1 MAEIDEKRMPFM
13 AHLKELRDRL
23 IRCVLAIGIGMI
35 VCLVFSEK
43 LFHFLAEPLLKVLP
57 EGQKSLQFTGPTDP
71 FLVYLKVGLFGGIVV
86 GMPVIVD
93 QIWKFVTPALYVHER
108 RLAIPLIVSVLVF
121 FVLGMTFAY
130 FVSPYM
136 FGYFVSFQNAYLRV
150 DIRMDEFF
158 DFYIRFLLIF
168 GVAFELPVFVVALA
182 SIGVVKA
189 SMLSQYRR
197 HVIVGIFVA
206 AAIITPTT
214 DIINQCLMAVPM
226 CLLYELSIFGAKFVQ
241 ARKQPV
247 PEAADVS

>member
-13 AHLKELRDRL
+13 AHLQELRERL
-23 IRCVLAIGIGMI
+23 VRCVIAIGIGQ
-35 VCLVFSEK
+35 VFCLIFSER

-71 FLVYLKVGLFGGIVV
+71 FMVYLKVGFFGGIVL

-93 QIWKFVTPALYVHER
+93 QVWKFVAPALYMHEQ
-108 RLAIPLIVSVLVF
+108 RLAVPLLASVLAF
-121 FVLGMTFAY
+121 FVLGMSFAY

-136 FGYFVSFQNAYLRV
+136 FNYFVSFQNQYLRV

-182 SIGVVKA
+182 SIGLVKP
-189 SMLSQYRR
+189 SMLTQYRR

-206 AAIITPTT
+206 AAVIT
-214 DIINQCLMAVPM
+214 
-226 CLLYELSIFGAKFVQ
+226 
-241 ARKQPV
+241 
-247 PEAADVS
+247 